1 MRKRTK
7 AILLAIVSAALS
19 CSTYY
24 VAQYDAKLD
33 GGAVELQQKVDTF
46 LTYLEQTAG
55 TPEAAYEKN
64 ETFYQDVRTDLR
76 MLRDIA
82 AVQQG
87 NEITVQS
94 LDSIEDNLARLEKIH
109 AEGISAKEISIV
121 RTLFA
126 SQFRMLVQFEN
137 AKKRKES

>member
-7 AILLAIVSAALS
+7 AIFLTVASFALS
-19 CSTYY
+19 CAFISG
-24 VAQYDAKLD
+24 YDPLID
-33 GGAVELQQKVDTF
+33 SGASALQQKVETF
-46 LTYLEQTAG
+46 LTDLEQTTG
-55 TPEAAYEKN
+55 TPEGEYQRHAG
-64 ETFYQDVRTDLR
+64 FYDEVRTDISVLR
-76 MLRDIA
+76 NVASAHKGNDI
-82 AVQQG
+82 
-87 NEITVQS
+87 TLQS
-94 LDSIEDNLARLEKIH
+94 LDSIEDNLARLEKMH